1 MTSAQNERVGY
12 DQRLY
17 VKTGLDTIEE
27 NPASPKKTAPRK
39 WSWLSKRGSGAPDLL
54 EAIQSTG
61 DLKRSVDSRASQ
73 VVQPS
78 ESTNSSTPSRG
89 KDSEPESGDIEL
101 NVEKKKRW
109 FQKMF
114 GKSKAKDNL
123 SNTTVVEHRIVRD
136 LSSATETET
145 RDDTANGPGDDET
158 TARKCF
164 PPATSVDAAIAA
176 AALGPIEINQNWF
189 AKFFHIKPATRV
201 ICLQTSKGK
210 ARKELVKILK
220 EWRKYGIKDVISER
234 RTGGDV
240 VRGRVDASNCESYLG
255 VWRLC

>member
-1 MTSAQNERVGY
+1 
-12 DQRLY
+12 
-17 VKTGLDTIEE
+17 
-27 NPASPKKTAPRK
+27 
-39 WSWLSKRGSGAPDLL
+39 
-54 EAIQSTG
+54 
-61 DLKRSVDSRASQ
+61 
-73 VVQPS
+73 
-78 ESTNSSTPSRG
+78 
-89 KDSEPESGDIEL
+89 
-101 NVEKKKRW
+101 
-109 FQKMF
+109 MF

-136 LSSATETET
+136 LSGATETET
-145 RDDTANGPGDDET
+145 RDEIANGPGDDET

-201 ICLQTSKGK
+201 ICLQISKGK

-240 VRGRVDASNCESYLG
+240 VRGRVDASNYLQLKPVHFHAYLYSVLEHG
-255 VWRLC
+255 RKANLSLLKFTQEKGAASSFYKVVDTLEAVLKERDLVVLDALKKKGIEKSLKDAGL